1 MEKAVAKAPTQRHRA
16 IGAAGGNR
24 EAEAVGMAV
33 LSAAANLGDGAA
45 DWAAVEAAAG
55 WRGGRTE
62 SEHAEALDDAG
73 AGVLAHFEGAVP
85 RLVAR
90 HAAEVR
96 RQLAQL
102 PAVLDTLRA
111 AADNAA
117 AAATEVADAARAIAA
132 PPTTTVYISTALAG
146 GGVAAAAAGA
156 ARGGGDDRSLEMP
169 LGPAALAAIARQVA
183 GVLAL
188 DALGKTLLVS
198 NLLAPAGPGPDDDAN
213 EDDGA
218 APPLEERIR
227 DTARQWATGALAL
240 MPYGDLATSLPP
252 PAPACPPALRAA
264 WAAASDGAWRFSGST
279 LEEHL
284 LAKLAPPPP
293 PAVPPPAGGV

>member
-1 MEKAVAKAPTQRHRA
+1 VAKAAKPMHRA
-16 IGAAGGNR
+16 IGAAVGYL

-33 LSAAANLGDGAA
+33 LSAAANLGDRAA

-55 WRGGRTE
+55 WRGGRTNA
-62 SEHAEALDDAG
+62 EHAEALVDAG
-73 AGVLAHFEGAVP
+73 AGVLVHFDGAVP

-96 RQLAQL
+96 RQLSQL

-132 PPTTTVYISTALAG
+132 PPATTVYISTALAG
-146 GGVAAAAAGA
+146 GGVAAA

-198 NLLAPAGPGPDDDAN
+198 NLLAPAAGPDDDAN
-213 EDDGA
+213 EDDGT

-252 PAPACPPALRAA
+252 PAPVCPPALRAA